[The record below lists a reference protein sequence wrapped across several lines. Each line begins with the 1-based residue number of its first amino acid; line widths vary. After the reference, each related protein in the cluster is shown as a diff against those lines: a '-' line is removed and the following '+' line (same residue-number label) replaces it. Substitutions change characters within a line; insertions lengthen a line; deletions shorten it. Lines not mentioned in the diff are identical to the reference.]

1 MRRLLPACSSV
12 LRRDPSADRGNEK
25 TRCQPIFTG
34 LPDKAVVG
42 HYHSLHAERATFPAA
57 LEPMAQTQDGV
68 IMAVRP
74 RTQPVK
80 AVQFPPESIMSA
92 RDDHGLRL
100 VANVLDPLA
109 LPAN

>member
-1 MRRLLPACSSV
+1 
-12 LRRDPSADRGNEK
+12 
-25 TRCQPIFTG
+25 
-34 LPDKAVVG
+34 
-42 HYHSLHAERATFPAA
+42 
-57 LEPMAQTQDGV
+57 MAQTQDGV